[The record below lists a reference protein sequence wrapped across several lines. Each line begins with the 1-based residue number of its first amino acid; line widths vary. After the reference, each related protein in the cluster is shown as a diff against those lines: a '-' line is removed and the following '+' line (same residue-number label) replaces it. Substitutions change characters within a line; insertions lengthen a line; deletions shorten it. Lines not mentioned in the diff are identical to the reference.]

1 MPSPDVPHTPL
12 PADSASNSP
21 ETSNRP
27 LRPSEESRLS
37 AIEGIRARAATWSTS
52 RGGRPVSS
60 PNLHSPLM
68 RPVRLSRRR
77 TSDAEKDAVSESFH
91 EALRREAR
99 MQKQAAEDGG
109 AAPPVPSK
117 QGMADRSSAASEG
130 GLGLVRSP
138 SVTSHDTVR
147 APAKRDEPWMIDGH
161 LFETSPGGGKEPVA
175 ARSMSQSRDKQR
187 ASDYAAEG
195 PPPRS
200 EEFHT
205 PEGGSKRSSA
215 GANGSV
221 RSKLSKWSRN
231 SKRAHSRN
239 DSQASSAG
247 AAIAPPSEGERRL
260 SGEDAITLDEDG
272 DETVEAPAG
281 AYAIQPPSRA
291 SLAIAAELPVLNEA
305 GEQVRFGDLFENRR
319 TIFCFLR
326 HWLCPFCQMFTESL
340 QLLDPLPL
348 ERAELDLVVIG
359 QGHWHVTRAYKEVMN
374 VPAWIQMYADPT
386 R

>member
-1 MPSPDVPHTPL
+1 
-12 PADSASNSP
+12 
-21 ETSNRP
+21 
-27 LRPSEESRLS
+27 
-37 AIEGIRARAATWSTS
+37 
-52 RGGRPVSS
+52 
-60 PNLHSPLM
+60 
-68 RPVRLSRRR
+68 
-77 TSDAEKDAVSESFH
+77 
-91 EALRREAR
+91 
-99 MQKQAAEDGG
+99 
-109 AAPPVPSK
+109 
-117 QGMADRSSAASEG
+117 
-130 GLGLVRSP
+130 
-138 SVTSHDTVR
+138 
-147 APAKRDEPWMIDGH
+147 
-161 LFETSPGGGKEPVA
+161 
-175 ARSMSQSRDKQR
+175 MSQSRDKQR

-386 R
+386 RKIYKALGMTLRTNDAGPACTRPEYQTRGALKGTLIAMKRGVFDMPLRMPGDLKLLGGEFILGPGLQCSFTHRMVTVRGHLDLKRVLVQAGCD